1 MHLNCHT
8 SFSLRYGVLPPR
20 RLVEKAA
27 AWGVECLALTDN
39 NNTSCAVEFIQC
51 CRELGVKPILGICF
65 RSEDDQWLYTGLARN
80 AEGWHNLC
88 RFLSDHS
95 LDDRPLPTVPPPLE
109 NVWIVYPRLCKPI
122 RDFRDNEL
130 LGIRPQHVN
139 RLFSHELR
147 HHQHKLIVL
156 APVVAITEE
165 DYDLH
170 RTLRAIDRNTI
181 HTKLTP
187 RDLAK
192 RGDRLLPPDTLR
204 QFYRPYPAI
213 VRNTQRIVDSCTAEL
228 DTGLHINRQTFTGSE
243 PGDYRLLEKLAL
255 AGVARRYPPGPRFQK
270 ARLRTEREL
279 AVIRKQKFGPYF
291 LITHDIVRY
300 ARMAGYQ
307 HVGRGSGANS
317 IVAYNIGISD
327 VDPLEL
333 DLYFERFINPYRA
346 SPPDF
351 DIDFSWDE
359 RDDVTDYV
367 FKRYGR
373 EYTALLATYS
383 TFQGRAA
390 LREVAKVYGLPKEEI
405 DQLVRDPHGR
415 ADEDPK
421 ARTVVDIAR
430 RLVGLPN
437 HLSIHAGGIL
447 ITEKPIYYHTAQRL
461 MPKGFPVAH
470 CDMYHAE
477 DMGLHKYDILSQR
490 GLGHLRSAAD
500 LVYRNHGKTV
510 DLQALDTIKND
521 PQVRSM
527 LKAGRALGC
536 FYIESPAMRGLLTKL
551 GCDNYIHLVAASSI
565 IRPGVAK
572 SGMMKE
578 YIRRYHYPHSFEYI
592 DPVFREHLGET
603 FGIMVYQED
612 VMKIVHHFAGLD
624 LDESDVLRRIMSGKK
639 HDGDTFE
646 ALRQKFFAGARER
659 GHSGETAAEVW
670 RQVESFSGYSFCKA
684 HSASFAVESFQSLYL
699 KAYYPLEFIVGVI
712 NNFGGFYKTE
722 FYVHEARME
731 GAEIHAPCINKSIYL
746 TDLKD
751 RDLYLGFIHVKSVS
765 EQLVHR
771 FILERKQ
778 HGPFRDLTDFC
789 ARVDVESSQLELL
802 IRIGA
807 FRFTGKRKSELLWEK
822 NAVFNPRLKKASSL
836 DLFARVAPDYDFP
849 LDEAPNHRPG
859 HRLSSRQF
867 DQAFDELELLGF
879 PLCSPFWLVEVGQPA
894 TQPSSAESFSP
905 AESGKVRLTSEATT
919 GVPHPADEP
928 ATARSPHP
936 ADEPAIARS
945 PHSADEPA
953 TAGTR
958 LTSPNSWDL
967 PSSCAPAQKRDV
979 HPLAHVRSNDRTELL
994 AYFVCDKVVP
1004 TIKQERMSFGCWLD
1018 EHGRYL
1024 DSVHFPDAYLRF
1036 PFRGAGVYRLAG
1048 KVTREF
1054 DFPCIEVDHM
1064 ERLPYL
1070 RDLRFTDDRGSP
1082 AEPPPTRR
1090 ESLIPRVPK

>member
-1 MHLNCHT
+1 MHLSCHT
-8 SFSLRYGVLPPR
+8 AFSLRYGVLAPQQ
-20 RLVEKAA
+20 LVEKAA

-39 NNTSCAVEFIQC
+39 NNTSCAVEFVKC
-51 CRELGVKPILGICF
+51 CRERGIKPILGICF
-65 RSEDDQWLYTGLARN
+65 RDAEGQWLYTGLARN

-88 RFLSDHS
+88 RFLSEHS
-95 LDDRPLPTVPPPLE
+95 LDDRPLPQVPPRME
-109 NVWIVYPRLCKPI
+109 HVWIIYPRLCKPI
-122 RDFRDNEL
+122 RDFRANEL

-147 HHQHKLIVL
+147 HHQDKLVVL
-156 APVVAITEE
+156 APVVSVSEE
-165 DYDLH
+165 DYELH
-170 RTLRAIDRNTI
+170 RTLRAIDRNTV

-192 RGDRLLPPDTLR
+192 RGDRLLPPATLQ

-213 VRNTQRIVDSCTAEL
+213 VRNTQRIIDSCTVEL
-228 DTGLHINRQTFTGSE
+228 ETGLRVNRQTFTGSKD
-243 PGDYRLLEKLAL
+243 GDYQLLEKLAL
-255 AGVARRYPPGPRFQK
+255 AGVARRYPPGRRFQQ

-279 AVIRKQKFGPYF
+279 AVIKKQDFCPYF
-291 LITHDIVRY
+291 LITYDIVRY

-359 RDDVTDYV
+359 RDDVTDYI

-373 EYTALLATYS
+373 DYTALLATYS

-390 LREVAKVYGLPKEEI
+390 LREVAKVHGLPKEEV
-405 DQLVRDPHGR
+405 DLLVRDPHGR
-415 ADEDPK
+415 AATDPK

-437 HLSIHAGGIL
+437 HLSIHAGGVL
-447 ITEKPIYYHTAQRL
+447 ITERPIYYHTAQRL

-470 CDMYHAE
+470 VDMYHAE
-477 DMGLHKYDILSQR
+477 DMGLHKYDVLSQR
-490 GLGHLRSAAD
+490 GLGHLRSAAE
-500 LVYRNHGKTV
+500 LVRRNHGRSV
-510 DLQALDTIKND
+510 DLQDLDAIKAD
-521 PQVRSM
+521 PAVRAM
-527 LKAGRALGC
+527 LKSGRALGC

-551 GCDNYIHLVAASSI
+551 GCDNYVHLVAASSI

-578 YIRRYHYPHSFEYI
+578 YIRRYHRPHSFEYI
-592 DPVFREHLGET
+592 DPVFKEHLGET

-639 HDGDTFE
+639 HNGDTFE
-646 ALRQKFFAGARER
+646 KLREKFFAGARVR
-659 GHSGETAAEVW
+659 GHSAETAGEVW

-699 KAYYPLEFIVGVI
+699 KAHYPLEFITGVI

-722 FYVHEARME
+722 FYVHEARMD
-731 GAEIHAPCINKSIYL
+731 GAAIHAPCVNRSGYL
-746 TDLKD
+746 TDL
-751 RDLYLGFIHVKSVS
+751 RGTDLLLGFIHLKGAA

-771 FILERKQ
+771 LVLEREQ

-789 ARVDVESSQLELL
+789 GRVDVESSQLELL

-807 FRFTGKRKSELLWEK
+807 FRFTGKTKSELLWEK
-822 NAVFNPRLKKASSL
+822 NAVFNPRLRRESSL
-836 DLFARVAPDYDFP
+836 DLFVT
-849 LDEAPNHRPG
+849 EAPERDFQLDDAPNERPG
-859 HRLSSRQF
+859 HRLTGRQL

-879 PLCSPFWLVEVGQPA
+879 PLCSPFLLVDA
-894 TQPSSAESFSP
+894 PSGRNTP
-905 AESGKVRLTSEATT
+905 
-919 GVPHPADEP
+919 DEP
-928 ATARSPHP
+928 APLRPAGASDEAPFPHP
-936 ADEPAIARS
+936 L
-945 PHSADEPA
+945 
-953 TAGTR
+953 G
-958 LTSPNSWDL
+958 
-967 PSSCAPAQKRDV
+967 
-979 HPLAHVRSNDRTELL
+979 HVRENGTVTLL
-994 AYFVCDKVVP
+994 GYFVCDKVVP
-1004 TIKQERMSFGCWLD
+1004 TVKGERMSFGCWLD
-1018 EHGRYL
+1018 ERGRYF
-1024 DSVHFPDAYLRF
+1024 DSVHFPDAYRNF
-1036 PFRGAGVYRLAG
+1036 PFRGAGVYRLSG

-1054 DFPCIEVDHM
+1054 DFPSLEVHHM

-1070 RDLRFTDDRGSP
+1070 RDLRFTDAAKGSP
-1082 AEPPPTRR
+1082 ETEPKTKTRQVDLAPPPAPASPTILPFSPPPAPVAVPPPPERLPRIRSLLQEFRR
-1090 ESLIPRVPK
+1090 SAAVLLVGW